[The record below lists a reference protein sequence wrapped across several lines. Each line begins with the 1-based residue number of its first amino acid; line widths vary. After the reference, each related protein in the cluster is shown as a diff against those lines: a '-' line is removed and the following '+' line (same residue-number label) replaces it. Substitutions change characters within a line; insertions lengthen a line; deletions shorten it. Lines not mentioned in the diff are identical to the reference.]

1 MTFVGS
7 TNKKIT
13 KDKNSKDMP
22 YLEITEVFLVDCN
35 IAKMSINLIRESC
48 VQLLQKNH
56 LDNH

>member
-13 KDKNSKDMP
+13 KHKNSKDMP